1 MTQSIY
7 RFFALTLTSLIL
19 LLPLAVQAGSLF
31 DAQIKMAK
39 LGDAEAQF
47 NVGEMYEIG
56 FNVKQ
61 DKKEARYWISRSA
74 NQKHET
80 AGFKLL
86 YWDIEKNGIT
96 KDNKAE
102 VDVLVAKAKDGNPQA
117 QFYVG
122 KMHAS
127 GVGVKKNSS
136 VAIGWLNKAALVGV
150 LAAENELITVREAQH
165 RQVLAREKSRSR
177 ADEKNRAE
185 LKAKQERE
193 KQHTSQAKKKAR
205 NDDIAKKNKAA
216 ADARL
221 AAEKKAKQQ
230 AKIVAQAEATARKR
244 EAQKQALLKKRT
256 VDEKKRKIQFES
268 DPCSGKSARFL
279 STCR

>member
-86 YWDIEKNGIT
+86 YWDLERDGLKGKNKT
-96 KDNKAE
+96 KVKELNK
-102 VDVLVAKAKDGNPQA
+102 LAKQGNAQA
-117 QFYVG
+117 QYYLG
-122 KMHAS
+122 KMYAH
-127 GVGVKKNSS
+127 GVGINKNSD
-136 VAIGWLNKAALVGV
+136 VAIDWLNKAALVGV
-150 LAAENELITVREAQH
+150 LEAELELASVRE
-165 RQVLAREKSRSR
+165 EK
-177 ADEKNRAE
+177 
-185 LKAKQERE
+185 ERE
-193 KQHTSQAKKKAR
+193 EQKK
-205 NDDIAKKNKAA
+205 
-216 ADARL
+216 
-221 AAEKKAKQQ
+221 
-230 AKIVAQAEATARKR
+230 
-244 EAQKQALLKKRT
+244 ALLKNR
-256 VDEKKRKIQFES
+256 FES
-268 DPCSGKSARFL
+268 DPCSGKFAKFL
-279 STCR
+279 STCK